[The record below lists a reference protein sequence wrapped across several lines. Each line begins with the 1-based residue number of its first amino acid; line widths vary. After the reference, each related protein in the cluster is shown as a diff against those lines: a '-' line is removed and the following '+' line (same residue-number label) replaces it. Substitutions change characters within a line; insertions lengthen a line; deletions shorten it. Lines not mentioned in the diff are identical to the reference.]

1 MKVSEILALVEELAE
16 LRRAVGKWPWRLA
29 WIEATRVGSD
39 GKVSLRMRWMLA
51 LVIFEGYEL
60 FPAKKSDGCP
70 PRT

>member
-1 MKVSEILALVEELAE
+1 VKVSEILALVEEMVE
-16 LRRAVGKWPWRLA
+16 LRRAVGKWPWRTA
-29 WIEATRVGSD
+29 WIEATRDGSD
-39 GKVSLRMRWMLA
+39 GKVSLRMRLMLA